1 MHEGDTRETRGRY
14 QGHIRDW
21 ETHAS
26 GIIIITIHKCQTVYC
41 SQYLSLLAAHY
52 REFYTSLPRRR
63 RTGEMTTLSGSIQPP
78 ALELQRHAYRTSL

>member
-21 ETHAS
+21 ETLTHAS
-26 GIIIITIHKCQTVYC
+26 WYYCYYCSQTIYC

-52 REFYTSLPRRR
+52 REFYTSLPRRP
-63 RTGEMTTLSGSIQPP
+63 RTGT
-78 ALELQRHAYRTSL
+78 

>member
-26 GIIIITIHKCQTVYC
+26 GIIIIYYY
-41 SQYLSLLAAHY
+41 SQMSDSLL
-52 REFYTSLPRRR
+52 
-63 RTGEMTTLSGSIQPP
+63 
-78 ALELQRHAYRTSL
+78 